1 MTNRRARL
9 LAAPLA
15 LTIALVLSACGS
27 DDDTDSTGSDNAA
40 GSAPAASTGSGSSDA
55 GGEMV
60 EVIIEDFAFSP
71 KELTVPVGTTV
82 RITNKDSA
90 EHDWDDK
97 GGAFQTDLL
106 GKDESTEITLDEPG
120 TFTVFCSVH
129 PQMTGSVT
137 VE

>member
-15 LTIALVLSACGS
+15 LTFTLVLSACSG
-27 DDDTDSTGSDNAA
+27 DDDSGGSDNAA
-40 GSAPAASTGSGSSDA
+40 GSAPAASKDAGSSDA
-55 GGEMV
+55 DGEMV
-60 EVIIEDFAFSP
+60 EVTIEDFAFSP
-71 KELTVPVGTTV
+71 KELTVPAGTMV

-90 EHDWDDK
+90 EHDWDEK

-106 GKDESTEITLDEPG
+106 GQDESTEITLDEPG